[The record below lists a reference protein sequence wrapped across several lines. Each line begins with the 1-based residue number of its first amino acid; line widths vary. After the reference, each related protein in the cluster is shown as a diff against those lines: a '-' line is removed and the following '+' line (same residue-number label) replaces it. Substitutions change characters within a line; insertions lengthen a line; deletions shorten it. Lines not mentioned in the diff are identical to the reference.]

1 MKMGSEKRLRKI
13 VLESHEVSAV
23 YGGFKIRVIDPSLF
37 PWYHLF
43 DQCIEISQDVWIYK
57 KADKIY
63 ISFKPGAL

>member
-1 MKMGSEKRLRKI
+1 MKTDSEKRLRKI

-23 YGGFKIRVIDPSLF
+23 YGGFEIRVIDRSLF

-43 DQCIEISQDVWIYK
+43 DQLIEISQVVWVYE

-63 ISFKPGAL
+63 SFKPGAP